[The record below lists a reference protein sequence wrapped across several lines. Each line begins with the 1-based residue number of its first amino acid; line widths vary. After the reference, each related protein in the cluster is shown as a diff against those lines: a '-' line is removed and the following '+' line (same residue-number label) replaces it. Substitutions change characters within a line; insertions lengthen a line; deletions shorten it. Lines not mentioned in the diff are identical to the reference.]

1 MQSAGI
7 CETNPRKIKQFYEN
21 QTNVDKM
28 KKDLIKN
35 KKKE

>member
-7 CETNPRKIKQFYEN
+7 YETNPQKIKQFYEN
-21 QTNVDKM
+21 QKNVEKM
-28 KKDLIKN
+28 KKDLMKS

>member
-7 CETNPRKIKQFYEN
+7 NEINPQHIKQFYEN
-21 QTNVDKM
+21 QTNVEKM